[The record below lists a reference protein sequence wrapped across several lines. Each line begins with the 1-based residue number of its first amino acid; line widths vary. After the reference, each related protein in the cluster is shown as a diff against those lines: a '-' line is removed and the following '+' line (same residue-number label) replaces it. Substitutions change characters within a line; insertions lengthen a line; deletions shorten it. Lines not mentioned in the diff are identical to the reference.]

1 MSKID
6 QLLDGASDK
15 FTATEVLINQEF
27 YEEAVTRLFYGLLF
41 CARALLLTSGKSP
54 EDPDEI
60 IAMFN
65 SEFVKKGMVDKEWRT
80 LIKDVKNMAK
90 KADFSP
96 TFTVSE
102 EKMKSLMERAEVFM
116 EQVEDIISE
125 REEE

>member
-15 FTATEVLINQEF
+15 FTAAEVLTNQEF
-27 YEEAVTRLFYGLLF
+27 FEDAVTRLFYGMLF
-41 CARALLLTSGKSP
+41 CARALLLTAGKSP

-60 IAMFN
+60 IAAFN
-65 SEFVKKGMVDKEWRT
+65 SEFVNKGILDKEWGT
-80 LIKDVKNMAK
+80 LIKNVNSMAK

-96 TFTVSE
+96 TFVVSE
-102 EKMKSLMERAEVFM
+102 DKMKGILERAQVFM

-125 REEE
+125 REE